1 MCLWG
6 CIINAPICQIGDF
19 TPKNGPILTKNGQK
33 QVFLPIFCPKTTK
46 KVKNGPTSNY
56 RTERSNYSIYFG
68 ESGGH
73 ASNTIQTCFRGYKVC
88 AHNMHNISK
97 FFETL
102 FFDTKNG
109 LKIGCAPFV
118 CKYYVPH
125 GCSSCREKNSLQFIH
140 LQLFHTTNISGCRVL
155 SKKNPP
161 FKAISNFLAYSGWM
175 LDIDLSWY

>member
-73 ASNTIQTCFRGYKVC
+73 ASNTIQTCYRGYKVC
-88 AHNMHNISK
+88 AHNRHNISK
-97 FFETL
+97 FTETL
-102 FFDTKNG
+102 LFDTKND
-109 LKIGCAPFV
+109 LKIGCVPFV

-125 GCSSCREKNSLQFIH
+125 GCSSCREKILYNSYTYNFFIRPIFRAVEFY
-140 LQLFHTTNISGCRVL
+140 QKKTTL
-155 SKKNPP
+155 
-161 FKAISNFLAYSGWM
+161 
-175 LDIDLSWY
+175 